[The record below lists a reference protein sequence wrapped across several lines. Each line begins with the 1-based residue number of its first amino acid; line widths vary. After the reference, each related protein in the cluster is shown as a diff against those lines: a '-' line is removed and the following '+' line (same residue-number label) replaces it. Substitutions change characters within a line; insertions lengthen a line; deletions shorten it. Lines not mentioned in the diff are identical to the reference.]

1 MAESGLPDHSAMGSM
16 GGVSMIASLHSQ
28 KTAEICV
35 FSGSSLR
42 SVKEFDS
49 IMGCMRALLD
59 TDVPTALF
67 LLHASM
73 LHGLAYLPWRNIA
86 LISACA
92 AKPLYLTKGACNHLA
107 AGASVRPLAA
117 LFKMLVYGGNT
128 S

>member
-1 MAESGLPDHSAMGSM
+1 
-16 GGVSMIASLHSQ
+16 MIISINDQ
-28 KTAEICV
+28 KTAELCA
-35 FSGSSLR
+35 FPMRSLPII
-42 SVKEFDS
+42 KNIDS

-86 LISACA
+86 LIATCA

-107 AGASVRPLAA
+107 AGANVRPLAA
-117 LFKMLVYGGNT
+117 LFILLVYGGNR

>member
-1 MAESGLPDHSAMGSM
+1 
-16 GGVSMIASLHSQ
+16 MISSCRYQ

-35 FSGSSLR
+35 FRKRSLPII
-42 SVKEFDS
+42 KEFSS
-49 IMGCMRALLD
+49 IMDCMRALLG

-73 LHGLAYLPWRNIA
+73 LHGFAYLPWRNIA

-107 AGASVRPLAA
+107 AGAHILPLAA
-117 LFKMLVYGGNT
+117 LFILLVYGGNT